1 MKASFEL
8 EAVEL
13 EIHGGPVAGVDEAG
27 RGPLAGPVV
36 AAAVILDPGNIPEGI
51 ADSKALDPE
60 VRRTLYVE
68 ILASAQVGVGVAS
81 VERIDAENILNA
93 SLWAMSVAVGQLRS
107 RPRLALIDG
116 NK

>member
-36 AAAVILDPGNIPEGI
+36 AAAVILDPRNIPDGI
-51 ADSKALDPE
+51 ADSKVLAPD
-60 VRRTLYVE
+60 VRRTLYQR
-68 ILASAQVGVGVAS
+68 ILATAQVGVGVAG
-81 VERIDAENILNA
+81 VRRIDAENILNA
-93 SLWAMSVAVGQLRS
+93 SLWAMAE
-107 RPRLALIDG
+107 A
-116 NK
+116 